1 MTRIDAWKIPKPA
14 VGDHI
19 AAIGYSFKDEKGAA
33 LARIEYLII
42 ADKVYG
48 LRSAPGCHR
57 R

>member
-14 VGDHI
+14 VGDRI

-48 LRSAPGCHR
+48 LRSSPA
-57 R
+57 